1 MLVIMIQKNVLHIEK
16 MLVRIKVLTQ
26 RTYTVE
32 TY

>member
-26 RTYTVE
+26 RAYTVE
-32 TY
+32 PY